1 MSRIKRLSWMSL
13 HLNFCIIS
21 MHRGATLANVSH
33 ADGTGKDPYDVS
45 KKDEP
50 VGDKLFAQQVYEVVV
65 PSHSAWFDYNAV
77 HAIERR
83 ALPEF
88 FAGKSKSKSPEM
100 YACACAADSLLYMA
114 SPWSVDAVQS
124 SFFLLF
130 LLLNRC
136 SCP

>member
-1 MSRIKRLSWMSL
+1 MSL
-13 HLNFCIIS
+13 LLKLCFWFCV
-21 MHRGATLANVSH
+21 HRGATLANVSH
-33 ADGTGKDPYDVS
+33 ADGTGKDPYDLS

-50 VGDKLFAQQVYEVVV
+50 VADKLFAQQVYEVVV

-100 YACACAADSLLYMA
+100 YVWAPLWA
-114 SPWSVDAVQS
+114 VDV
-124 SFFLLF
+124 
-130 LLLNRC
+130 LLLILL
-136 SCP
+136 